1 MRRST
6 PGAACL
12 ILFLS
17 ETFLHERR
25 HMNTPSLT
33 LTANS
38 AGRPV
43 LEDPVDVLV
52 SKMTLEEKIG
62 QLQQVDAS
70 ADPLPDDLIEGVR
83 AGRIGSVINLA
94 DTDGCNRLQRV
105 AVVESRLSIPLL
117 MGRDVIHGFRTIFPI
132 PLGQAASWNPDLVR
146 EAARIAALEA
156 RSQGVH
162 WTFAPMIDISR
173 DPRWGRIAESLGE
186 DPFLTG
192 LLGSAMVEGFQTE
205 NLSGHGAILAC
216 AKHFVGYGASES
228 GRDYSATNIPANE
241 LRNIYLEPF
250 RKVVEAGVATL
261 MTSFSDLDGIP
272 ATANGALVNGV
283 LRQEWGFGGLVV
295 SDWNAVNEL
304 IVHGLCEDPR
314 SAAAEAVLAGVD
326 MEMAG
331 DAYARNIARLIDER
345 VLSMSLI
352 DTMVS
357 RVLRL
362 KQKLGLFERPYT
374 DSAAFAPLV
383 SDNALG
389 VAFQAAVESLVLL
402 KNDGPVLPLRAADIS
417 SIAVIG
423 PLADAPHEQMG
434 TWVFD
439 GQKSDTVTPLQAL
452 RQQFSG
458 KIDVNYAPGLETSRS
473 RSYHLFEAA
482 LEAAKKSDVALV
494 FLGEES
500 ILSGEAHSR
509 ADITLPGAQSE
520 LLAQIKALG
529 KPVVTV
535 VLAGRPLV
543 LTENLP
549 HTDSLLYAWHPG
561 TMGGPAIAAVLF
573 GDQSPRG
580 KLPATF
586 PKSVGQIPIYY
597 NHKNT
602 GRPPNPSDMILIDD
616 IEVGAR
622 QTSLGMSA
630 FYLDDGSD
638 PLFPFGFGLSYGEFE
653 LSNLELSRP
662 AIGLRD
668 RLKVKVTV
676 KNTGAN
682 FGFETVQLYI
692 RDIAAS
698 LTRPVKEL
706 KAFRRVGL
714 EPGQTELVEFELG
727 ADDLSFYRRDG
738 SFGSEPGKFCL
749 WVATQSDA
757 GLQAEFTLGA

>member
-1 MRRST
+1 MSS
-6 PGAACL
+6 P
-12 ILFLS
+12 IL
-17 ETFLHERR
+17 TQ
-25 HMNTPSLT
+25 
-33 LTANS
+33 S
-38 AGRPV
+38 ATHSGRDVPK
-43 LEDPVDVLV
+43 DPVDLLL

-83 AGRIGSVINLA
+83 TGRIGSVINLA
-94 DTDGCNRLQRV
+94 QTDACNRLQRV
-105 AVVESRLSIPLL
+105 AVEESRLGIPLL

-146 EAARIAALEA
+146 QAARISALEA

-173 DPRWGRIAESLGE
+173 DPRWGRIAESFGE

-192 LLGSAMVEGFQTE
+192 LLGSAMVEGFQAGD
-205 NLSGHGAILAC
+205 LSGHGAILAC
-216 AKHFVGYGASES
+216 AKHFVGYGASEG
-228 GRDYSATNIPANE
+228 GRDYSTTNIPANE

-250 RKVVEAGVATL
+250 RRVVEAGAATL
-261 MTSFSDLDGIP
+261 MTSFSDLDGVP
-272 ATANGALVNGV
+272 ATANGALLNGV
-283 LRQEWGFGGLVV
+283 LRAEWGFDGLVV

-304 IVHGLCEDPR
+304 IVHGLCEDSR
-314 SAAAEAVLAGVD
+314 SAAAEAALAGVD

-331 DAYARNIARLIDER
+331 DAYARHLTGLIDDG
-345 VLSMSLI
+345 VISMGLI
-352 DTMVS
+352 DQMVS
-357 RVLRL
+357 RVLHL
-362 KQKLGLFERPYT
+362 KHQLGLFEQPYT
-374 DSAAFAPLV
+374 DAAGFEPLV
-383 SDNALG
+383 SDRALD
-389 VAFQAAVESLVLL
+389 VAYQAAVESLVLL
-402 KNDGPVLPLRAADIS
+402 KNAGEVLPLSAS
-417 SIAVIG
+417 QLGSIAVVG

-439 GQKSDTVTPLQAL
+439 GQSGDSVTPLQAL

-458 KIDVNYAPGLETSRS
+458 KIDVHYAPGLETSRS
-473 RSYHLFEAA
+473 RSNAMFEAA
-482 LEAAKKSDVALV
+482 EAAVRKSDVALV

-509 ADITLPGAQSE
+509 ADIRLPGAQSE
-520 LLAQIKALG
+520 LLARIRAIG

-543 LTENLP
+543 LTNDLP
-549 HTDSLLYAWHPG
+549 HTDALLFGWHPG

-573 GDQSPRG
+573 GDEAPRG

-586 PKSVGQIPIYY
+586 PKSVGQVPIYY

-602 GRPPNPSDMILIDD
+602 GRPPNASEMVLIDD

-630 FYLDDGSD
+630 FYLDDGAE
-638 PLFPFGFGLSYGEFE
+638 PLFPFGFGLSYGQFE
-653 LSNLELSRP
+653 LRNLELSQP

-668 RLKVKVTV
+668 RLKIRLTAR
-676 KNTGAN
+676 NTGVR
-682 FGFETVQLYI
+682 FGFETVQLYV
-692 RDIAAS
+692 RDIAGS

-714 EPGQTELVEFELG
+714 APGQSETVEFELG
-727 ADDLSFYRRDG
+727 AADLSFYRRDG
-738 SFGSEPGKFCL
+738 SFGPEPGRFSI
-749 WVATQSDA
+749 WAATRSDG
-757 GLQAEFTLGA
+757 GLQAEFTLDA

>member
-1 MRRST
+1 MSS
-6 PGAACL
+6 P
-12 ILFLS
+12 I
-17 ETFLHERR
+17 
-25 HMNTPSLT
+25 LT
-33 LTANS
+33 LS
-38 AGRPV
+38 ATHSGRDVPK
-43 LEDPVDVLV
+43 DPVDLLL

-83 AGRIGSVINLA
+83 TGRIGSVINLA
-94 DTDGCNRLQRV
+94 QTDACNRLQRV
-105 AVVESRLSIPLL
+105 AVEESRLGIPLL

-132 PLGQAASWNPDLVR
+132 PLGQAASWNPELVR
-146 EAARIAALEA
+146 EVARIAALEA

-186 DPFLTG
+186 DPYLTG
-192 LLGSAMVEGFQTE
+192 LLGSAMVEGFQTDD
-205 NLSGHGAILAC
+205 LSSHGAILAC
-216 AKHFVGYGASES
+216 AKHFVGYGASEG

-250 RKVVEAGVATL
+250 RRVVEAGAATL
-261 MTSFSDLDGIP
+261 MTSFSDLDGVP
-272 ATANGALVNGV
+272 ATANGALLNGV
-283 LRQEWGFGGLVV
+283 LRAEWGFDGLVV

-304 IVHGLCEDPR
+304 IVHGLCEDSR
-314 SAAAEAVLAGVD
+314 SAAAEAALAGVD

-331 DAYARNIARLIDER
+331 DAYARHLTGLIDDG
-345 VLSMSLI
+345 VISMGLI
-352 DTMVS
+352 DQMVS
-357 RVLRL
+357 RVLHL
-362 KQKLGLFERPYT
+362 KHQLGLFEQPYT
-374 DSAAFAPLV
+374 DAAGFEPPV
-383 SDNALG
+383 SDRALD
-389 VAFQAAVESLVLL
+389 VAYQAAVESLVLL
-402 KNDGPVLPLRAADIS
+402 KNAGEVLPLSAS
-417 SIAVIG
+417 QLGSIAVVG

-439 GQKSDTVTPLQAL
+439 GQSGDSVTPLQAL

-458 KIDVNYAPGLETSRS
+458 KIDVHYAPGLETSRS
-473 RSYHLFEAA
+473 RSNAMFEAA
-482 LEAAKKSDVALV
+482 EAAVRKSDVALV

-509 ADITLPGAQSE
+509 ADIRLPGAQSE
-520 LLAQIKALG
+520 LLARIRAIG

-543 LTENLP
+543 LTNDLP
-549 HTDSLLYAWHPG
+549 HTDALLFGWHPG

-573 GDQSPRG
+573 GDEAPRG

-586 PKSVGQIPIYY
+586 PKSVGQVPIYY

-602 GRPPNPSDMILIDD
+602 GRPPNASEMVLIDD

-630 FYLDDGSD
+630 FYLDDGAE
-638 PLFPFGFGLSYGEFE
+638 PLFPFGFGLSYGQFE
-653 LSNLELSRP
+653 LRNLELSQP

-668 RLKVKVTV
+668 RLKIRLTAG
-676 KNTGAN
+676 NTGVR
-682 FGFETVQLYI
+682 FGFETVQLYV
-692 RDIAAS
+692 RDIAGS

-714 EPGQTELVEFELG
+714 APGQSETVEFELG
-727 ADDLSFYRRDG
+727 AADLSFYRRDG
-738 SFGSEPGKFCL
+738 SFGPEPGRFSI
-749 WVATQSDA
+749 WAATRSDG
-757 GLQAEFTLGA
+757 GLQAEFTLDA

>member
-1 MRRST
+1 MSS
-6 PGAACL
+6 P
-12 ILFLS
+12 IL
-17 ETFLHERR
+17 TQ
-25 HMNTPSLT
+25 
-33 LTANS
+33 S
-38 AGRPV
+38 ATHSGRDVPK
-43 LEDPVDVLV
+43 DPVDLLL

-83 AGRIGSVINLA
+83 TGRIGSVINLA
-94 DTDGCNRLQRV
+94 QTDACNRLQRV
-105 AVVESRLSIPLL
+105 AVEESRLGIPLL

-146 EAARIAALEA
+146 QAARISALEA

-186 DPFLTG
+186 DPYLTG
-192 LLGSAMVEGFQTE
+192 LLGSAMVEGFQAGD
-205 NLSGHGAILAC
+205 LSGHGAILAC
-216 AKHFVGYGASES
+216 AKHFVGYGASEG
-228 GRDYSATNIPANE
+228 GRDYSTTNIPANE

-250 RKVVEAGVATL
+250 RRVVEAGAATL
-261 MTSFSDLDGIP
+261 MTSFSDLDGVP
-272 ATANGALVNGV
+272 ATANGALLNGV
-283 LRQEWGFGGLVV
+283 LRAEWGFDGLVV

-304 IVHGLCEDPR
+304 IVHGLCEDSR
-314 SAAAEAVLAGVD
+314 SAAAEAALAGVD

-331 DAYARNIARLIDER
+331 DAYARHLTGLIDDG
-345 VLSMSLI
+345 VISMGLI
-352 DTMVS
+352 DQMVS
-357 RVLRL
+357 RVLHL
-362 KQKLGLFERPYT
+362 KHQLGLFEQPYT
-374 DSAAFAPLV
+374 DAAGFEPLV
-383 SDNALG
+383 SDRALD
-389 VAFQAAVESLVLL
+389 VAYQAAVESLVLL
-402 KNDGPVLPLRAADIS
+402 KNAGEVLPLSAS
-417 SIAVIG
+417 QLGSIAVVG

-439 GQKSDTVTPLQAL
+439 GQSGDSVTPLQAL
-452 RQQFSG
+452 RQRFSG
-458 KIDVNYAPGLETSRS
+458 KIDVHYAPGLETSRS
-473 RSYHLFEAA
+473 RSNAMFEAA
-482 LEAAKKSDVALV
+482 EAAVRKSDVALV

-509 ADITLPGAQSE
+509 ADIRLPGAQSE
-520 LLAQIKALG
+520 LLARIRAIG

-543 LTENLP
+543 LTNDLP
-549 HTDSLLYAWHPG
+549 HTDALLFGWHPG

-573 GDQSPRG
+573 GDEAPRG

-586 PKSVGQIPIYY
+586 PKSVGQVPIYY

-602 GRPPNPSDMILIDD
+602 GRPPNASEMVLIDD

-630 FYLDDGSD
+630 FYLDDGAE
-638 PLFPFGFGLSYGEFE
+638 PLFPFGFGLSYGQFE
-653 LSNLELSRP
+653 LRNLELSQP

-668 RLKVKVTV
+668 RLKIRLTAR
-676 KNTGAN
+676 NTGVR
-682 FGFETVQLYI
+682 FGFETVQLYV
-692 RDIAAS
+692 RDIAGS

-714 EPGQTELVEFELG
+714 APGQSETVEFELG
-727 ADDLSFYRRDG
+727 AADLSFYRRDG
-738 SFGSEPGKFCL
+738 SFGPEPGRFSI
-749 WVATQSDA
+749 WAATRSDG
-757 GLQAEFTLGA
+757 GLQAEFTLDA

>member
-1 MRRST
+1 MSS
-6 PGAACL
+6 P
-12 ILFLS
+12 I
-17 ETFLHERR
+17 
-25 HMNTPSLT
+25 LT
-33 LTANS
+33 LS
-38 AGRPV
+38 ATHSGRDVPK
-43 LEDPVDVLV
+43 DPVDLLL

-83 AGRIGSVINLA
+83 TGRIGSVINLA
-94 DTDGCNRLQRV
+94 QTDACNRLQRV
-105 AVVESRLSIPLL
+105 AVEESRLGIPLL

-146 EAARIAALEA
+146 QAARISALEA

-173 DPRWGRIAESLGE
+173 DPRWGRIAESFGE

-192 LLGSAMVEGFQTE
+192 LLGSAMVEGFQAGD
-205 NLSGHGAILAC
+205 LSGHGAILAC
-216 AKHFVGYGASES
+216 AKHFVGYGASEG
-228 GRDYSATNIPANE
+228 GRDYSTTNIPANE

-250 RKVVEAGVATL
+250 RRVVEAGAATL
-261 MTSFSDLDGIP
+261 MTSFSDLDGVP
-272 ATANGALVNGV
+272 ATANGALLNGV
-283 LRQEWGFGGLVV
+283 LRAEWGFDGLVV

-304 IVHGLCEDPR
+304 IVHGLCEDSR
-314 SAAAEAVLAGVD
+314 SAAAEAALAGVD

-331 DAYARNIARLIDER
+331 DAYARHLTGLIDDG
-345 VLSMSLI
+345 VISMGLI
-352 DTMVS
+352 DQMVS
-357 RVLRL
+357 RVLHL
-362 KQKLGLFERPYT
+362 KHQLGLFEQPYT
-374 DSAAFAPLV
+374 DAAGFEPLV
-383 SDNALG
+383 SDRALD
-389 VAFQAAVESLVLL
+389 VAYQAAVESLVLL
-402 KNDGPVLPLRAADIS
+402 KNAGEVLPLSAS
-417 SIAVIG
+417 QLGSIAVVG

-439 GQKSDTVTPLQAL
+439 GQSGDSVTPLQAL

-458 KIDVNYAPGLETSRS
+458 KIDVHYAPGLETSRS
-473 RSYHLFEAA
+473 RSNAMFEAA
-482 LEAAKKSDVALV
+482 EAAVRKSDVALV

-509 ADITLPGAQSE
+509 ADIRLPGAQSE
-520 LLAQIKALG
+520 LLARIRAIG

-543 LTENLP
+543 LTNDLP
-549 HTDSLLYAWHPG
+549 HTDALLFGWHPG

-573 GDQSPRG
+573 GDEAPRG

-586 PKSVGQIPIYY
+586 PKSVGQVPIYY

-602 GRPPNPSDMILIDD
+602 GRPPNASEMVLIDD

-630 FYLDDGSD
+630 FYLDDGAE
-638 PLFPFGFGLSYGEFE
+638 PLFPFGFGLSYGQFE
-653 LSNLELSRP
+653 LRNLELSQP

-668 RLKVKVTV
+668 RLKIRLTAR
-676 KNTGAN
+676 NTGVR
-682 FGFETVQLYI
+682 FGFETVQLYV
-692 RDIAAS
+692 RDIAGS

-714 EPGQTELVEFELG
+714 APGQSETVEFELG
-727 ADDLSFYRRDG
+727 AADLSFYRRDG
-738 SFGSEPGKFCL
+738 SFGPEPGRFSI
-749 WVATQSDA
+749 WAATRSDG
-757 GLQAEFTLGA
+757 GLQAEFTLDA

>member
-1 MRRST
+1 MSS
-6 PGAACL
+6 P
-12 ILFLS
+12 I
-17 ETFLHERR
+17 
-25 HMNTPSLT
+25 LT
-33 LTANS
+33 LS
-38 AGRPV
+38 ATHSGRDVPK
-43 LEDPVDVLV
+43 DPVDLLL

-83 AGRIGSVINLA
+83 TGRIGSVINLA
-94 DTDGCNRLQRV
+94 QTDACNRLQRV
-105 AVVESRLSIPLL
+105 AVEESRLGIPLL

-146 EAARIAALEA
+146 QAARISALEA

-186 DPFLTG
+186 DPYLTG
-192 LLGSAMVEGFQTE
+192 LLGSAMVEGFQAGD
-205 NLSGHGAILAC
+205 LSGHGAILAC
-216 AKHFVGYGASES
+216 AKHFVGYGASEG
-228 GRDYSATNIPANE
+228 GRDYSTTNIPANE

-250 RKVVEAGVATL
+250 RRVVEAGAATL
-261 MTSFSDLDGIP
+261 MTSFSDLDGVP
-272 ATANGALVNGV
+272 ATANGALLNGV
-283 LRQEWGFGGLVV
+283 LRAEWGFDGLVV

-304 IVHGLCEDPR
+304 IVHGLCEDSR
-314 SAAAEAVLAGVD
+314 SAAAEAALSGVD

-331 DAYARNIARLIDER
+331 DAYARHLTGLIDDG
-345 VLSMSLI
+345 VISMGLI
-352 DTMVS
+352 DQMVS
-357 RVLRL
+357 RVLHL
-362 KQKLGLFERPYT
+362 KHQLGLFEQPYT
-374 DSAAFAPLV
+374 DAAGFEPLV
-383 SDNALG
+383 SDRALD
-389 VAFQAAVESLVLL
+389 VAYQAAVESLVLL
-402 KNDGPVLPLRAADIS
+402 KNAGEVLPLSAS
-417 SIAVIG
+417 QLGSIAVVG

-439 GQKSDTVTPLQAL
+439 GQSGDSVTPLQAL
-452 RQQFSG
+452 RQRFSG
-458 KIDVNYAPGLETSRS
+458 KIDVHYAPGLETSRS
-473 RSYHLFEAA
+473 RSNAMFEAA
-482 LEAAKKSDVALV
+482 EAAVRKSDVALV

-509 ADITLPGAQSE
+509 ADIRLPGAQSE
-520 LLAQIKALG
+520 LLARIRAIG

-543 LTENLP
+543 LTNDLP
-549 HTDSLLYAWHPG
+549 HTDALLFGWHPG

-573 GDQSPRG
+573 GDEAPRG

-586 PKSVGQIPIYY
+586 PKSVGQVPIYY

-602 GRPPNPSDMILIDD
+602 GRPPNASEMVLIDD

-630 FYLDDGSD
+630 FYLDDGAE
-638 PLFPFGFGLSYGEFE
+638 PLFPFGFGLSYGQFE
-653 LSNLELSRP
+653 LRNLELSQP

-668 RLKVKVTV
+668 RLKIRLTAE
-676 KNTGAN
+676 NTGVR
-682 FGFETVQLYI
+682 FGFETVQLYV
-692 RDIAAS
+692 RDIAGS

-714 EPGQTELVEFELG
+714 APGQSETVEFELG
-727 ADDLSFYRRDG
+727 AADLSFYRRDG
-738 SFGSEPGKFCL
+738 SFGPEPGRFSI
-749 WVATQSDA
+749 WAATRSDG
-757 GLQAEFTLGA
+757 GLQAEFTLDA

>member
-1 MRRST
+1 MSS
-6 PGAACL
+6 P
-12 ILFLS
+12 I
-17 ETFLHERR
+17 
-25 HMNTPSLT
+25 LT
-33 LTANS
+33 LS
-38 AGRPV
+38 ATHSGRDVPK
-43 LEDPVDVLV
+43 DPVDLLL

-83 AGRIGSVINLA
+83 TGRIGSVINLA
-94 DTDGCNRLQRV
+94 QTDACNRLQRV
-105 AVVESRLSIPLL
+105 AVEESRLGIPLL

-146 EAARIAALEA
+146 QAARISALEA

-186 DPFLTG
+186 DPYLTG
-192 LLGSAMVEGFQTE
+192 LLGSAMVEGFQAGD
-205 NLSGHGAILAC
+205 LSGHGAILAC
-216 AKHFVGYGASES
+216 AKHFVGYGASEG
-228 GRDYSATNIPANE
+228 GRDYSTTNIPANE

-250 RKVVEAGVATL
+250 RRVVEAGAATL
-261 MTSFSDLDGIP
+261 MTSFSDLDGVP
-272 ATANGALVNGV
+272 ATANGALLNGV
-283 LRQEWGFGGLVV
+283 LRAEWGFDGLVV

-304 IVHGLCEDPR
+304 IVHGLCEDSR
-314 SAAAEAVLAGVD
+314 SAAAEAALSGVD

-331 DAYARNIARLIDER
+331 DAYARHLTGLIDDG
-345 VLSMSLI
+345 VISMGLI
-352 DTMVS
+352 DQMVS
-357 RVLRL
+357 RVLHL
-362 KQKLGLFERPYT
+362 KHQLGLFEQPYT
-374 DSAAFAPLV
+374 DAAGFEPLV
-383 SDNALG
+383 SDRALD
-389 VAFQAAVESLVLL
+389 VAYQAAVESLVLL
-402 KNDGPVLPLRAADIS
+402 ENAGEVLPLSAS
-417 SIAVIG
+417 QLGSIAVVG

-439 GQKSDTVTPLQAL
+439 GQSGDSVTPLQAL
-452 RQQFSG
+452 RQRFSG
-458 KIDVNYAPGLETSRS
+458 KIDVHYAPGLETSRS
-473 RSYHLFEAA
+473 RSNAMFEAA
-482 LEAAKKSDVALV
+482 EAAVRKSDVALV

-509 ADITLPGAQSE
+509 ADIRLPGAQSE
-520 LLAQIKALG
+520 LLARIRAIG

-543 LTENLP
+543 LTNDLP
-549 HTDSLLYAWHPG
+549 HTDALLFGWHPG

-573 GDQSPRG
+573 GDEAPRG

-586 PKSVGQIPIYY
+586 PKSVGQVPIYY

-602 GRPPNPSDMILIDD
+602 GRPPNASEMVLIDD

-630 FYLDDGSD
+630 FYLDDGAE
-638 PLFPFGFGLSYGEFE
+638 PLFPFGFGLSYGQFE
-653 LSNLELSRP
+653 LRNLELSQP

-668 RLKVKVTV
+668 RLKIRLTAR
-676 KNTGAN
+676 NTGVR
-682 FGFETVQLYI
+682 FGFETVQLYV
-692 RDIAAS
+692 RDIAGS

-714 EPGQTELVEFELG
+714 APGQSETVEFELG
-727 ADDLSFYRRDG
+727 AADLSFYRRDG
-738 SFGSEPGKFCL
+738 SFGPEPGRFSI
-749 WVATQSDA
+749 WAATRSDG
-757 GLQAEFTLGA
+757 GLQAEFTLDA

>member
-1 MRRST
+1 MSS
-6 PGAACL
+6 P
-12 ILFLS
+12 I
-17 ETFLHERR
+17 
-25 HMNTPSLT
+25 LT
-33 LTANS
+33 LS
-38 AGRPV
+38 ATHSGRDVPK
-43 LEDPVDVLV
+43 DPVDLLL

-83 AGRIGSVINLA
+83 TGRIGSVINLA
-94 DTDGCNRLQRV
+94 QTDACNRLQRV
-105 AVVESRLSIPLL
+105 AVEESRLGIPLL

-146 EAARIAALEA
+146 QAARISALEA

-173 DPRWGRIAESLGE
+173 DPRWGRIAESFGE

-192 LLGSAMVEGFQTE
+192 LLGSAMVEGFQAGD
-205 NLSGHGAILAC
+205 LSGHGAILAC
-216 AKHFVGYGASES
+216 AKHFVGYGASEG
-228 GRDYSATNIPANE
+228 GRDYSTTNIPANE

-250 RKVVEAGVATL
+250 RRVVEAGAATL
-261 MTSFSDLDGIP
+261 MTSFSDLDGVP
-272 ATANGALVNGV
+272 ATANGALLNGV
-283 LRQEWGFGGLVV
+283 LRAEWGFDGLVV

-304 IVHGLCEDPR
+304 IVHGLCEDSR
-314 SAAAEAVLAGVD
+314 SAAAEAALAGVD

-331 DAYARNIARLIDER
+331 DAYARHLTGLIDDG
-345 VLSMSLI
+345 VISMGLI
-352 DTMVS
+352 DQMVS
-357 RVLRL
+357 RVLHL
-362 KQKLGLFERPYT
+362 KHQLGLFEQPYT
-374 DSAAFAPLV
+374 DAAGFEPLV
-383 SDNALG
+383 SDRALD
-389 VAFQAAVESLVLL
+389 VAYQAAVESLVLL
-402 KNDGPVLPLRAADIS
+402 KNAGEVLPLSAS
-417 SIAVIG
+417 QLGSIAVVG

-439 GQKSDTVTPLQAL
+439 GQSGDSVTPLQAL
-452 RQQFSG
+452 RQRFSG
-458 KIDVNYAPGLETSRS
+458 KIDVHYAPGLETSRS
-473 RSYHLFEAA
+473 RSNAMFEAA
-482 LEAAKKSDVALV
+482 EAAVRKSDVALV

-509 ADITLPGAQSE
+509 ADIRLPGAQSE
-520 LLAQIKALG
+520 LLARIRAIG

-543 LTENLP
+543 LTNDLP
-549 HTDSLLYAWHPG
+549 HTDALLFGWHPG

-573 GDQSPRG
+573 GDEAPRG

-586 PKSVGQIPIYY
+586 PKSVGQVPIYY

-602 GRPPNPSDMILIDD
+602 GRPPNASEMVLIDD

-630 FYLDDGSD
+630 FYLDDGAE
-638 PLFPFGFGLSYGEFE
+638 PLFPFGFGLSYGQFE
-653 LSNLELSRP
+653 LRNLELSQP

-668 RLKVKVTV
+668 RLKIRLTAR
-676 KNTGAN
+676 NTGVR
-682 FGFETVQLYI
+682 FGFETVQLYV
-692 RDIAAS
+692 RDIAGS

-714 EPGQTELVEFELG
+714 APGQSETVEFELG
-727 ADDLSFYRRDG
+727 AADLSFYRRDG
-738 SFGSEPGKFCL
+738 SFGPEPGRFSI
-749 WVATQSDA
+749 WAATRSDG
-757 GLQAEFTLGA
+757 GLQAEFTLDA